1 MRRGPRASGLD
12 EGVEALEREAT
23 EEEKVRWEGWDG
35 GMGGVEESGTR
46 LRMDANGCESNKNP
60 FESVG

>member
-35 GMGGVEESGTR
+35 GMGGVEESGGVLVKT
-46 LRMDANGCESNKNP
+46 KN
-60 FESVG
+60 EVSSRRWASTH